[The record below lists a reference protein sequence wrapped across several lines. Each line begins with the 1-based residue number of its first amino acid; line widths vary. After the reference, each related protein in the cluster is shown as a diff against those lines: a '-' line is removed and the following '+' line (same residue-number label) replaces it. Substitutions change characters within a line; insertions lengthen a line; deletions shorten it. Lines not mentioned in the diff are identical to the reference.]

1 MRVFGAIIATIGTV
15 ALTFVLFA
23 SGLFTCSLPL
33 TTEVFSQGTSD
44 FEHSPYTLDDLN
56 ALAVASRDYTVDQ
69 RSAGTEAEAQAVF
82 NTVLMNAATHSATRY
97 LNVKK
102 DDTNELNHE
111 KKEKWDALFDKLKET
126 RPNDAFGKEDVNA
139 VAEKMAAFSDAFA
152 LDAEA
157 FKHLDDCNTLIN
169 RVKPLVGIAGIAVLA
184 CLLLLLVTRRW
195 RALSRMLTI
204 APLILILSFAFMGTW
219 AFIDFHSFFVAFHGV
234 FFPQGNWVFSS
245 ESLLICMYPTEFWMG
260 MGGLWLATTA
270 IASIIVLAFGRT
282 FAHIADR
289 KGQ

>member
-15 ALTFVLFA
+15 ALAFVLFA
-23 SGLFTCSLPL
+23 SGLFACTLPI
-33 TTEVFSQGTSD
+33 TTEIISQGTSD
-44 FEHSPYTLDDLN
+44 FEHSPYALDDLN

-69 RSAGTEAEAQAVF
+69 RAAGSEAEAQAKL

-102 DDTNELNHE
+102 DDANELNHE
-111 KKEKWDALFDKLKET
+111 KQDKWEALFAKLKET

-139 VAEKMAAFSDAFA
+139 VAEKMAGFSDSFA
-152 LDAEA
+152 LDADA

-169 RVKPLVGIAGIAVLA
+169 RVKPIIGIAGIIALA
-184 CLLLLLVTRRW
+184 CVLLLLVTRRW
-195 RALSRMLTI
+195 RSLSRMLTI

-219 AFIDFHSFFVAFHGV
+219 AFIDFQSFFVAFHGI
-234 FFPQGNWVFSS
+234 FFPQGNWMFSS
-245 ESLLICMYPTEFWMG
+245 ESLLICMYPTGFWMG

-270 IASIIVLAFGRT
+270 IASIIVLAFGRS
-282 FAHIADR
+282 FARIADR
-289 KGQ
+289 RGQ